1 MRSIFGDCLNF
12 SNIRDKEVSI
22 GDLMGIFKSLIV
34 CLISVTTNFERFNA
48 KLYFGNIIRLA
59 ISYHYLEIN

>member
-34 CLISVTTNFERFNA
+34 CLISVTTNFERLDA
-48 KLYFGNIIRLA
+48 KLCFGYTIRFA
-59 ISYHYLEIN
+59 ISCHYLI